1 MVQQIADHMH
11 ERYSKMITSGIII
24 GYGVR
29 ISSILVVMIA
39 AFLLSTAAIAEDTV
53 LDNLSVGDSFIRPE
67 SVVPH
72 EEVEVK
78 LIVSNRDSKPITC
91 MESISVNGEEI
102 ERRELT
108 LSAQWETSTLFYI
121 FIPQEG
127 EYLLTYDVIS
137 PDGSVRRTLWE
148 GEIQIETAPVTG
160 VLLTISGRLGVS
172 PPFPEEGEDV
182 ELSVIVENRGDE
194 RADSVTMYY
203 YEDGHAFDRFVE
215 DIPPHDAVEVTTY
228 WTADEGESYLELV
241 VDPKGEY
248 SGRKVRYKVGRWID
262 VGR

>member
-1 MVQQIADHMH
+1 M
-11 ERYSKMITSGIII
+11 S
-24 GYGVR
+24 VR
-29 ISSILVVMIA
+29 ISQALKIAVALFLV
-39 AFLLSTAAIAEDTV
+39 STAAVADDTALED
-53 LDNLSVGDSFIRPE
+53 LSVGDSFIRPE
-67 SVVPH
+67 RIVPH

-78 LIVSNRDSKPITC
+78 LIVENKGNFPVTC

-102 ERRELT
+102 ERRELS

-121 FIPQEG
+121 IIPTEG
-127 EYLLTYDVIS
+127 AYLLTYDVLS
-137 PDGSVRRTLWE
+137 PDGSERRTLWE
-148 GEIQIETAPVTG
+148 GEMHVDEAPLTG
-160 VLLTISGRLGVS
+160 VYLTISGRLGVS

-194 RADSVTMYY
+194 RADAVTMYF
-203 YEDGHAFDRFVE
+203 YEDGHAFERFVE
-215 DIPPHDAVEVTTY
+215 DIPPRDAVEVTTY

-248 SGRKVRYKVGRWID
+248 TGRKIRYKVGRWID

>member
-1 MVQQIADHMH
+1 VTTMADM
-11 ERYSKMITSGIII
+11 RIGI
-24 GYGVR
+24 VAR
-29 ISSILVVMIA
+29 ISPVLTGLAVLFLSATAVVADDA
-39 AFLLSTAAIAEDTV
+39 A
-53 LDNLSVGDSFIRPE
+53 LDDLSVGDSFIRPE
-67 SVVPH
+67 RIVPH
-72 EEVEVK
+72 EEVEIK
-78 LIVSNRDSKPITC
+78 LMVSNQGDVPVTC
-91 MESISVNGEEI
+91 MESITVNGEEI

-121 FIPQEG
+121 LFPQEG
-127 EYLLTYDVIS
+127 EYLLTYDVLS
-137 PDGSVRRTLWE
+137 PDGSKRRTLWE
-148 GEIQIETAPVTG
+148 GKIDSDTATVTG

-182 ELSVIVENRGDE
+182 ELSVTVENRGDE

-203 YEDGHAFDRFVE
+203 YEDGHAFERIVE
-215 DIPPHDAVEVTTY
+215 DIPPHDAVEVTAS

-248 SGRKVRYKVGRWID
+248 NGRKIKYTVGRWID

>member
-1 MVQQIADHMH
+1 MWRTSVTIMADM
-11 ERYSKMITSGIII
+11 RT
-24 GYGVR
+24 GVIMK
-29 ISSILVVMIA
+29 ISSALTVIAIL
-39 AFLLSTAAIAEDTV
+39 FLLSSSAVAGDTV
-53 LDNLSVGDSFIRPE
+53 LDDLSVGDSFIRPE
-67 SVVPH
+67 RLVPH
-72 EEVEVK
+72 EEVEIK
-78 LIVSNRDSKPITC
+78 LIVSNRGNTPVTC

-102 ERRELT
+102 EQRELS

-121 FIPQEG
+121 FIPTDG
-127 EYLLTYDVIS
+127 DYVLTYDVIS
-137 PDGSVRRTLWE
+137 PDGSERRTLWE
-148 GEIQIETAPVTG
+148 GDIHIDTATVTG

-182 ELSVIVENRGDE
+182 ELSVTVENRGDE

-203 YEDGHAFDRFVE
+203 YEDGHAFERFVE
-215 DIPPHDAVEVTTY
+215 DILPHDAVEVTTY

-248 SGRKVRYKVGRWID
+248 SGRKFRYKVGRWIT